1 MPTILEDWDAASK
14 QLPADVT
21 PAEREYFSRQWL
33 AQRKNALA
41 SLMPQ
46 DRRFITAH
54 IRGIPNV
61 GDIEQPETAGFAQGI
76 GEQINAQM
84 AQNPLANVAR
94 AASRAMGGD
103 GRAITPTESIIPGAG
118 NLVYDQTDLP
128 EPKTFGEALGQVPT
142 QVADVAK
149 NMGNLVMQGPTLYA
163 NPGAGAALAARTA
176 ATLADPVNLLELA
189 PGVAPVVRGA
199 SAVAPV
205 AKQVLGNAIKTTA
218 ASAASEG
225 LGGAIDSAAQQY
237 ADTGKVS
244 GPQLLRDTLTEAAV
258 GAPIGTAGSLARS
271 YKDLTTARP
280 PAPTPVSIPGI
291 EPTDA
296 LTPELRDFYS
306 QAATPE
312 LQAFLQ
318 RANPQPKPQAQ
329 PVTLDEFTNLQA
341 TDPAGAA
348 AYEQAIKAG
357 IVPAPVDDTFAR
369 LMAPP
374 VAPLAATM
382 PGRAPALPGMAST
395 AGTLSLGAPPSPF
408 GPTPAEQAKQANQ
421 QRVQQATA
429 DEELSAQLE
438 SLRGEIRKA
447 GDDGDL
453 NKLNELSAQLDHLT
467 GAPLPPISPIPNPT
481 PPTPTPGWSAER
493 PNPWGS
499 ERAAE
504 AMARADQQI
513 GKTKRDRQAK
523 AREAIAQGGPL
534 GRDDRNYTPGGATT
548 FPGTDATAAVTP
560 PALMGKLGQ
569 RTAAADPMPNV
580 PDEQLIKGMDTLDQ
594 KQATGARADKA
605 RAALGGSLAARG
617 YEKVDG
623 RWRKPDAPATAA
635 AVEMPAV
642 QPTRPTATPATS
654 AEATVP
660 AAPAARFTLRQD
672 GKRWVIDEDGR
683 PVPGKWFGTKE
694 KAEAFAAGANQSAA
708 ILPASKPKP
717 ENKAAKPTNP
727 PPTGDIIVKSLVT
740 GQETRIPVKDQPTAP
755 KPEADNQPKSFAG
768 LDDDALLAAER
779 DMRAELGK
787 INPNDNGASYRR
799 ANKAYEEVTYAMAVR
814 KFTKNANGEW
824 QKPTKA
830 AAPATKAAPP
840 VPSKSDWNAI
850 ARGTVVYWRQSDGR
864 IARSTTRSDVPSY
877 DDTFEVKDAPSSA
890 GGVPIGRISTVRRD
904 QVLGQ
909 KEGERLYDAQWKAEP
924 APPARKPDAEKTPA
938 EIDDEIAQLRAAQAA
953 RKAERENGRD
963 ERQARLEKDREDR
976 KAERAE
982 RVARAEQ
989 ERAELRGSGE
999 GPKFKVGDAVLVP
1012 KPGTVG
1018 QFVSATVDE
1027 MGYDPNTRGFSYTF
1041 YGGGKHPEL
1050 PVGGQFQERHMKAV
1064 GEPAAPA
1071 AEAAKPD
1078 AVKALRDRLHAEADA
1093 EAADFFKDFRTNTVG
1108 FNPQM
1113 AAILVKKG
1121 AAIMLDGVVAFTE
1134 WADALRAWVRERGGQ
1149 PAVEAME
1156 PNLDDLF
1163 DQAIELR
1170 VSELEALKEPTQ
1182 AGGKM
1187 SEAPTTAKE
1196 DGDATLRAEAPGT
1209 PGVDE
1214 PGPRA
1219 DSPEGRNPDVVPG
1232 GRREP
1237 GEDGRGRLD
1246 REERPLDGGRGRGD
1260 VDPQPGPVEP
1270 PAAKPAKTP
1279 KPAKPADPIASPA
1292 GFSSKPGAAQPTSR
1306 NFRWPADFEP
1316 VRAGEGK
1323 KTKFKNNV
1331 AAIKLIKQLETEGRL
1346 PTADEQLVL
1355 AKYVGWGGIPE
1366 PFNPWRHNSG
1376 AERWNAEYDELRQVL
1391 TPAEHKSAMESTD
1404 AAHYTSRT
1412 VIEGIYDGLVSAG
1425 FKGGRILEPGLGTGN
1440 FIGLMP
1446 PVRATVM
1453 GAELDSIT
1461 GRIAQ
1466 KLYPDADIHVASYE
1480 KVAPEYDLDGFF
1492 DLAIGNVPFSDAI
1505 KPADLAYNK
1514 GAKLNLHNWYF
1525 VKSLAKVRPGG
1536 VVAFITSTG
1545 TLDTDPAVLALLAKD
1560 ADLVAAVRLPNDAFD
1575 RNAGTRVTTDLLVL
1589 RKRMPGEKPRDLTW
1603 TKVGETDVEGN
1614 TVRLNDYYK
1623 KNPKMLL
1630 GTPAPD
1636 QLYQRGARFALKSD
1650 GRDLR
1655 KAIADAL
1662 KGALPKDTFAR
1673 QAHKATDA
1681 APVDVIA
1688 PPGTKVKQNALT
1700 LHEGKVV
1707 RLVRGRLVAPELP
1720 AVKDAEAKARVLIG
1734 VRDALRDV
1742 FHQQH
1747 IGAAEAAV
1755 KAAQSKLGKFY
1766 DAFVA
1771 KFGPITDKANVRVM
1785 EGDPDRPLLLA
1796 LEKRSK
1802 DGKTVSK
1809 TDVFTKAT
1817 IQPQSQITTADTAAD
1832 ALTIVL
1838 STVGKVDMGQMQAL
1852 TGLPEQRIVQD
1863 LAGVIF
1869 EDPKDGWVTADEYL
1883 SGNVRAKLREAKIAA
1898 KGDEKFAGNVEALEA
1913 VQPDD
1918 VPFEKIALRLGASWL
1933 PPATIQHFVQ
1943 KLTVGHELN
1952 AHGAVA
1958 VTYSRAGALW
1968 DVSLKDYRAVNSV
1981 ANTQDFAV
1989 TSRKYNGTEKT
2000 LEDLLNDMMNFREST
2015 MYYEIG
2021 RDAENRAIRAV
2032 DNEATE
2038 VAKETRNRIQ
2048 KAFDEWVAGPEND
2061 ALRGQLM
2068 TLYNEQFNAIRSR
2081 EFDGKHLAFPGMAA
2095 GIDLFAHQRNAVW
2108 RAVQE
2113 RRAVFAH
2120 AVGAGKTYAM
2130 AATAMELR
2138 RLGIAKKPMFAVPN
2152 HLVEQFPREFQAL
2165 YPAANILAVTE
2176 KDLAKENRQKLM
2188 ARIATGDWDAVFIPH
2203 SQLIKIPNDPAIETA
2218 IIQGEMDDLDASIEA
2233 MTAELGKEAKGN
2245 RVVKQLAKSRKALK
2259 ARLDTLQAKIAKR
2272 ADNVVTF
2279 SDLGVDFLLVDEA
2292 HNFKNLRFAT
2302 KRSRVAGLGQPN
2314 GVEKTFDMLAKVR
2327 HAQARQN
2334 GRGVIFATGTPVTN
2348 SMAEMYHLL
2357 KYLMPEEMDR
2367 MGIKHFDAWAS
2378 NFGETIT
2385 ELEPD
2390 LSGQGYKSKTR
2401 FSRFFNLPELA
2412 TLFRSVA
2419 DVQTAE
2425 MLKLPVPE
2433 AEIINVYATPSENLL
2448 AYTKDLLV
2456 RANNLKGKALKGGD
2470 NMLKLTGLGRT
2481 ASLSMRLIDDRFPD
2495 EPESKINLCIGNVL
2509 KEYRDG
2515 TGVTLTGPDGKPVT
2529 VGTTQ
2534 MIFLDTRSPE
2544 AAAKRLAAEAKAA
2557 KARVDENGEALDE
2570 EDADAEAEAEQD
2582 ADTGNSS
2589 GAREMDFA
2597 DGKSSYSPYHDI
2609 KEKLIAGGVPAD
2621 EIAFIHDAKD
2631 DKQKAALLAKVR
2643 EGTIRVLLGSTPKM
2657 GEGTNVQQ
2665 YLGALHHLDATWTPS
2680 GMEQRNG
2687 RIVRQGN
2694 RNAKV
2699 RIYTY
2704 ATKRSFDSNMFQVLA
2719 MKQAF
2724 IEQILRGDLSV
2735 REGADLFSGA
2745 MDFGEMSAA
2754 ASDNPLEKER
2764 INLEKRIGMLTAL
2777 IGAHEAKQKKMRA
2790 DLSYADRSVQ
2800 TLTEQLAEVKK
2811 DRDQLRAN
2819 RPEPFS
2825 ITIAGKT
2832 FDAKDEAGQ
2841 ALLDLADKMKPG
2853 TEQVGGEYAGFKLR
2867 LTKHTEASR
2876 QPVRDFDA
2884 DGKETLR
2891 FVERFHVGAVA
2902 RGAGDHAFNLTDT
2915 PTGTVDSLLGS
2926 LRRIDKDDLAET
2938 QVGRNLAAR
2947 KKDAADLRVTLA
2959 KPSEHATDLKQ
2970 AQARMAEINGLR
2982 QKMANEAAQPKV
2994 EPQAGSGP
3002 DAPTDWADTLE
3013 ATGDRLIAEADELM
3027 RRRGYGFNANGLDY
3041 QGVKAGGLYGAGLV
3055 LKGVVHFGR
3064 WLEAMTAKFGTLS
3077 EDNLRSILYHQEKA
3091 LAKSPEIEAAYAKGM
3106 YHLLTYEVPDAIEN
3120 TLGVGEFRR
3129 RAEHAPAWSLLEDR
3143 NDFARRISGERRT
3156 VKVDRDLTLPDV
3168 TQNAYQATPND
3179 LAILDWMDQILM
3191 LRLVAD
3197 SNNGARNSSYNPTEV
3212 EQTEALREAIA
3223 LTKTSADYDARRIAR
3238 KYDKKK
3244 TLREMSP
3251 DRYGFDPIDSVFTAV
3266 ENLWRRVAKSASDVA
3281 FERATDRD
3289 PDLLQARIAK
3299 GKAQLA
3305 APRVDELVARI
3316 ERQVAEGKQ
3325 RQVNPRAVETQGTA
3339 GQIAKRDGLAA
3350 KMNQAAAALEDS
3362 GRRQLAA
3369 ELRDLTLG
3377 STPIKPGA
3385 IHALAK
3391 LLAAR
3396 LLRAGANLTEAAAR
3410 AVRAEFSREMIKEH
3424 GDGFKG
3430 IARKVAERADAYV
3443 DATRQ
3448 VLGNIDL
3455 TSEPGQDENIRGYF
3469 DLSPEE
3475 SAAYTREGGSTTAP
3489 TQAVDMK
3496 SLRSVGFGKAVG
3508 GDFYAHKDGL
3518 KALPKDAREAVAS
3531 LAREAG
3537 VKAADFDLVKFSK
3550 DGRPSLLSY
3559 PTFHSDA
3566 FPALARS
3573 WTRNAEGGVTARD
3586 YREHANRPILHRKE
3600 LFLPP
3605 DHPRRA
3611 EHAAMTRAAE
3621 EAALFDGTPPGFER
3635 QWQDVLDAKGV
3646 RVEGNS
3652 IVVERRVPAAKHL
3665 VSGHAEEKNNV
3676 AATSIRQIPAL
3687 HKRVAGDLGPRN
3699 LDLGGGKYDLATD
3712 FLRDEGV
3719 ENMVLDPYS
3728 RPADHNARVLAAVE
3742 RAPADSATVANVLNV
3757 IEEAGIRRAV
3767 LDDAK
3772 RLTKPGARVFFDIYE
3787 GNGKGIG
3794 AKTSTGSWQNNRKAQ
3809 SYLDEV
3815 QEVFPDA
3822 ERRGTM
3828 IVATNPG
3835 PSQNAGPSSLGT
3847 TTTGGAGSMGM
3858 LVRLVAEEGG
3868 FFDAA
3873 ALFEAVFGRR
3883 APAAPKT
3890 PPRVA
3895 PPASPLTLYGEDAAK
3910 PDVQRLLRQADHLQA
3925 KLVESDQRG
3934 VPLAKR
3940 VALAVKL
3947 SEVRAQLEAIH
3958 TDVSATRAKAK
3969 DVANVIADPASPPA
3983 YNGAKM
3989 VGPKGINFWRLDIDP
4004 DAKDFFAG
4012 VLAETGPQFD
4022 FVAGTKREGFGE
4034 VHAQAMD
4041 ALATGRWDV
4050 QKLLRHDT
4058 TKPLNAAQIT
4068 ASRILMATVAGQVS
4082 ELAKAKRDDTARL
4095 TAAERDARDAT
4106 LVRGVEL
4113 LAAMSA
4119 QTEGATKAIA
4129 RALSAH
4135 RIMASSQVPAERQ
4148 IKAILENGVD
4158 GIGALAERIAEIEDA
4173 EAIIIAARTEVL
4185 KDTWAHKAMEWW
4197 VMALLSAPITHA
4209 RNIFGNALNVFGTL
4223 GEETV
4228 AAGISAARS
4237 KLDGEPVDV
4246 GFDEVTAQWAALF
4259 ASFGD
4264 AVNIA
4269 RLSWKENTPMSGV
4282 SQMDAHEGAIKG
4294 RLGEIVRTPGR
4305 ALMAEDE
4312 FFKVLAY
4319 RMSLA
4324 QQAAAEARKQGEAKS
4339 LSLADQKA
4347 LATRLTFDPTE
4358 TMVDRA
4364 RTEAHYRTFQQ
4375 QMGEI
4380 GKMLLRA
4387 KSKHPMA
4394 TVVIPF
4400 VKTPVNIVK
4409 YAGERSPLAPFAQP
4423 VRDELQAG
4431 GARRDRAIA
4440 KMALGTTFMSVAAA
4454 FAAAGMITGTGPEDP
4469 EDRATLMATGWRPY
4483 AFKVA
4488 GAYLPFNQV
4497 LGPYGMLMG
4506 SMGDLA
4512 ERWAL
4517 NNTDQDKKGAGLAAQ
4532 LLDTVAMGGLIA
4544 ARGNVLEQTFLRG
4557 LHDFSNMVYA
4567 PKQFAQ
4573 RWASNI
4579 VAGFVP
4585 NILGKAADAADPY
4598 LRDQAGN
4605 GFVDEMGRRVQ
4616 AKIPGASRYLPARE
4630 DLLGNPIE
4638 RNAYTRQ
4645 VGLTGLPFP
4654 AYPGVET
4661 SDKLLKEMVRLG
4673 ENISKAPRKLEVKG
4687 QDIPLTT
4694 DQRRELGRL
4703 KGQAF
4708 AELAR
4713 PYVEAPE
4720 WGTSSEDEQR
4730 AVLEKLR
4737 GKAST
4742 AAREQYIDAHYDE
4755 VLAAFAAATG
4765 SGTASM
4771 PDAPPAAQATMREM
4785 VQPVKPG
4792 NIDLDNRPV
4801 VKNGD
4806 GSISTVRSIS
4816 IGTDEGVYLI
4826 PTVVRGKV
4834 VSNEAAVRY
4843 FRQTGE
4849 HLGLF
4854 TSEADAKVYADHL
4867 HEDQAR
4873 QYAPRAG
4880 R

>member
-1 MPTILEDWDAASK
+1 MPTTILEDWDAASQ
-14 QLPADVT
+14 QLPADTT
-21 PAEREYFSRQWL
+21 PAERDYFSRQWL
-33 AQRKNALA
+33 AQRKGALA
-41 SLMPQ
+41 AMQPQ
-46 DRRFITAH
+46 DRRLVTAH

-61 GDIEQPETAGFAQGI
+61 GDVEQPETAGFAQGM

-84 AQNPLANVAR
+84 AQNPLTNVAR
-94 AASRAMGGD
+94 ATDRALGGD

-118 NLVYDQTDLP
+118 DLTYSQTDLP

-142 QVADVAK
+142 QVSDVAK
-149 NMGNLVMQGPTLYA
+149 NMGNLVVQSPTLLA

-176 ATLADPVNLLELA
+176 ATLADPVNLLEIA
-189 PGVAPVVRGA
+189 PGVAPLARGA

-205 AKQVLGNAIKTTA
+205 AKQVVTNALKTTA

-258 GAPIGTAGSLARS
+258 GAPIGTAGSLAGS

-280 PAPTPVSIPGI
+280 PAPAPVAIPGV

-296 LTPELRDFYS
+296 LTPDLRDFYS

-318 RANPQPKPQAQ
+318 QANPQPRGPAQ
-329 PVTLDEFTNLQA
+329 PVSLDEFVHLQA

-369 LMAPP
+369 LMAPT

-395 AGTLSLGAPPSPF
+395 AGTLSLGATPSPF
-408 GPTPAEQAKQANQ
+408 GLTPADQAKQANQ

-467 GAPLPPISPIPNPT
+467 GAPLPPISPIPNPA
-481 PPTPTPGWSAER
+481 PPAPVPGWTPDR

-499 ERAAE
+499 ERATE

-513 GKTKRDRQAK
+513 GKTKRDKQAK
-523 AREAIAQGGPL
+523 TREALAQAGPL
-534 GRDDRNYTPGGATT
+534 RRDDRNYTPGGATT
-548 FPGTDATAAVTP
+548 FPGTEATAAATP
-560 PALMGKLGQ
+560 PALMEKLGQ
-569 RTAAADPMPNV
+569 RQAAPDPMPNV

-623 RWRKPDAPATAA
+623 RWRKQTVPQEKPAPTPAGKPGPQATADDQADAKLA
-635 AVEMPAV
+635 ALRAERDQAMQEGDLARLSEISDQIGEMVTGRPAKQV
-642 QPTRPTATPATS
+642 FPTS

-660 AAPAARFTLRQD
+660 SDPAHRFTARQD
-672 GKRWVIDEDGR
+672 GKRWVVDDAETGAPI
-683 PVPGKWFGTKE
+683 PGKWYGTRE
-694 KAEAFAAGANQSAA
+694 KAEQA
-708 ILPASKPKP
+708 
-717 ENKAAKPTNP
+717 AAKGNQGAAAKAPAAEKPVAQQPAAEAQTSAEMKAELDAVSDDQRGVRSGWMSQFVDIAETVKDDTDKLRRAREGYQAAKRGDIKTAKAIRNELDPPQAP
-727 PPTGDIIVKSLVT
+727 PPAK
-740 GQETRIPVKDQPTAP
+740 A
-755 KPEADNQPKSFAG
+755 PEAA
-768 LDDDALLAAER
+768 
-779 DMRAELGK
+779 
-787 INPNDNGASYRR
+787 
-799 ANKAYEEVTYAMAVR
+799 
-814 KFTKNANGEW
+814 
-824 QKPTKA
+824 PT
-830 AAPATKAAPP
+830 
-840 VPSKSDWNAI
+840 
-850 ARGTVVYWRQSDGR
+850 
-864 IARSTTRSDVPSY
+864 
-877 DDTFEVKDAPSSA
+877 
-890 GGVPIGRISTVRRD
+890 
-904 QVLGQ
+904 
-909 KEGERLYDAQWKAEP
+909 
-924 APPARKPDAEKTPA
+924 ARKPDAQKTPA

-953 RKAERENGRD
+953 RKAERAK
-963 ERQARLEKDREDR
+963 Q
-976 KAERAE
+976 
-982 RVARAEQ
+982 
-989 ERAELRGSGE
+989 
-999 GPKFKVGDAVLVP
+999 GP
-1012 KPGTVG
+1012 
-1018 QFVSATVDE
+1018 ATALAA
-1027 MGYDPNTRGFSYTF
+1027 
-1041 YGGGKHPEL
+1041 K
-1050 PVGGQFQERHMKAV
+1050 
-1064 GEPAAPA
+1064 PAAPA
-1071 AEAAKPD
+1071 DP
-1078 AVKALRDRLHAEADA
+1078 VKALAAKLHAEADA

-1121 AAIMLDGVVAFTE
+1121 AAIMLDGVTAFAQ

-1170 VSELEALKEPTQ
+1170 VSELEALKEPAATS
-1182 AGGKM
+1182 GGKM

-1196 DGDATLRAEAPGT
+1196 DGDATLRAEAPRA
-1209 PGVDE
+1209 PGGDE

-1219 DSPEGRNPDVVPG
+1219 DAAEGRDADVVPG

-1237 GEDGRGRLD
+1237 GEDGGGRPD

-1270 PAAKPAKTP
+1270 PTAKPAKTP
-1279 KPAKPADPIASPA
+1279 KPTKPADPLASPA
-1292 GFSSKPGAAQPTSR
+1292 GFSSKPGAAQPTSQ

-1331 AAIKLIKQLETEGRL
+1331 AAIKLLKQLETEGRL

-1376 AERWNAEYDELRQVL
+1376 AEKWNNEHDELRQVL

-1446 PVRATVM
+1446 AVRATVM

-1589 RKRMPGEKPRDLTW
+1589 RKRMPGEKPRDLAW

-1673 QAHKATDA
+1673 QAHKATEA

-1707 RLVRGRLVAPELP
+1707 RLVRGRFVAPELP

-1747 IGAAEAAV
+1747 IGASETAV
-1755 KAAQSKLGKFY
+1755 KAAQAKLGKVY
-1766 DAFVA
+1766 DAFVS

-1802 DGKTVSK
+1802 DGKTVAK

-1838 STVGKVDMGQMQAL
+1838 STAGKVDMAQMQAL

-1869 EDPKDGWVTADEYL
+1869 EDPTAGWVTADEYL
-1883 SGNVRAKLREAKIAA
+1883 SGNVRAKLREARIAA
-1898 KGDEKFAGNVEALEA
+1898 KADERFAGNAEALDA

-1918 VPFEKIALRLGASWL
+1918 VPFDKIALRLGASWL
-1933 PPATIQHFVQ
+1933 PPAVIESFVRKVTIG
-1943 KLTVGHELN
+1943 LAPGSD
-1952 AHGAVA
+1952 GAVA

-1968 DVSLKDYRAVNSV
+1968 DVSFKDYRASNSV

-2000 LEDLLNDMMNFREST
+2000 LEDLMNDMMNFREST
-2015 MYYEIG
+2015 MYCETG
-2021 RDAENRAIRAV
+2021 RDAEGRAIRTV

-2038 VAKETRNRIQ
+2038 VAKETRSRIQ

-2081 EFDGKHLAFPGMAA
+2081 EFDGKHLTFPGMAA

-2509 KEYRDG
+2509 KEYQDG
-2515 TGVTLTGPDGKPVT
+2515 TGVTLTGPDGKPVK

-2582 ADTGNSS
+2582 AETGNNS

-2609 KEKLIAGGVPAD
+2609 KEKLIAGGVPAE

-2665 YLGALHHLDATWTPS
+2665 YLGALHHLDATWTPA

-2704 ATKRSFDSNMFQVLA
+2704 ATKKSFDSNMFQVLA
-2719 MKQAF
+2719 KKQGF
-2724 IEQILRGDLSV
+2724 IEQILRGDKTM
-2735 REGADLFSGA
+2735 REGQDLFSGA
-2745 MDFGEMSAA
+2745 MDYAEMSAA

-2764 INLEKRIGMLTAL
+2764 IDLEKRISTLTAL
-2777 IGAHEAKQKKMRA
+2777 EGAHEAKAKKLRSGWSSTERSIEYLA
-2790 DLSYADRSVQ
+2790 RDLVDV
-2800 TLTEQLAEVKK
+2800 EK
-2811 DRDQLRAN
+2811 DRDQLRAS

-2825 ITIAGKT
+2825 ITIGGEV
-2832 FDAKDEAGQ
+2832 FDAKDDAGR
-2841 ALLDLADKMKPG
+2841 ALLEMAGKMKPG
-2853 TEQVGGEYAGFKLR
+2853 TDQVVGDYAGFKLR
-2867 LTKHTEASR
+2867 LAKQDKSFSA
-2876 QPVRDFDA
+2876 PVRDIGA

-2891 FVERFHVGAVA
+2891 FVESYHTAALA
-2902 RGAGDHAFNLTDT
+2902 RGAANHSFNLTET
-2915 PTGTVDSLLGS
+2915 PVGTIDSLLGA

-2938 QVGRNLAAR
+2938 QVGRELATRKKNAADALAA
-2947 KKDAADLRVTLA
+2947 LA
-2959 KPSEHATDLKQ
+2959 KPFEGAAELKQ
-2970 AQARMAEINGLR
+2970 AQARMREIDGIR
-2982 QKMANEAAQPKV
+2982 QRMANEAAAPTQAEPDNLPEPKAPTMAEAPQSDLRGMSDLPRISKLPAAAKPQDGIGWLIGDLAGRPAYSNGFFMLEGVPPGETDAPRKQMDSGAFDRIVPANTEAVQPLGFIEADDKPYV
-2994 EPQAGSGP
+2994 VLDNGTLLAGALYSYIMRAFPGATMRQGDPMKPVAFHANGHVVGIIMPIIPGTEGDLGAKLDRVMAQHKRGSGGP
-3002 DAPTDWADTLE
+3002 AATNDWTDAME
-3013 ATGDRLIAEADELM
+3013 ATGDRLIAEADEQM
-3027 RRRGYGFNANGLDY
+3027 RRRGYGFNANGLDA
-3041 QGVKAGGLYGAGLV
+3041 QGVQAAAKYGAGLV
-3055 LKGVVHFGR
+3055 LKGVVHFAR
-3064 WLEAMTAKFGTLS
+3064 WVEAVRARFGEVDEQTLQRVLEQTAR
-3077 EDNLRSILYHQEKA
+3077 E
-3091 LAKSPEIEAAYAKGM
+3091 LANDPAFDVAYAKARHYLQRVERPKATGM
-3106 YHLLTYEVPDAIEN
+3106 AEFYMS
-3120 TLGVGEFRR
+3120 EFRR
-3129 RAEHAPAWSLLEDR
+3129 NDGTGWAFTDVMLRDR
-3143 NDFARRISGERRT
+3143 NAFAAKLAGE
-3156 VKVDRDLTLPDV
+3156 VPAVEVDRDLRLPDV
-3168 TQNAYQATPND
+3168 TRDGYKATD
-3179 LAILDWMDQILM
+3179 EDFAVLDWMDQVLM
-3191 LRLVAD
+3191 LELAAYRWD
-3197 SNNGARNSSYNPTEV
+3197 SKKRQSVRDGFDPTEV
-3212 EQTEALREAIA
+3212 GMSEALREAIA
-3223 LTKTSADYDARRIAR
+3223 L
-3238 KYDKKK
+3238 
-3244 TLREMSP
+3244 
-3251 DRYGFDPIDSVFTAV
+3251 V
-3266 ENLWRRVAKSASDVA
+3266 ENPGVYFPPTSQGLWSRAKSVLH
-3281 FERATDRD
+3281 DRLTSED
-3289 PDLLQARIAK
+3289 PDMTRAKIAK

-3305 APRVDELVARI
+3305 GPRIDELVARI

-3362 GRRQLAA
+3362 GRRHLAN

-3377 STPIKPGA
+3377 STPIKPGVVTA
-3385 IHALAK
+3385 MAK

-3396 LLRAGANLTEAAAR
+3396 LLRAGATLTEAASR
-3410 AVRAEFSREMIKEH
+3410 TIRAEFSLEMVKKH
-3424 GDGFKG
+3424 GDAFKVV
-3430 IARKVAERADAYV
+3430 ARKVAEQADTYV
-3443 DATRQ
+3443 EASKQTPTEADPS
-3448 VLGNIDL
+3448 V
-3455 TSEPGQDENIRGYF
+3455 QD
-3469 DLSPEE
+3469 
-3475 SAAYTREGGSTTAP
+3475 
-3489 TQAVDMK
+3489 VDMK
-3496 SLRSVGFGKAVG
+3496 SLRSVGFGKSVG

-3518 KALPKDAREAVAS
+3518 KDLPRDAREAVAS
-3531 LAREAG
+3531 LVRAAG
-3537 VKAADFDLVKFSK
+3537 VKAADFDLVKFSR

-3559 PTFHSDA
+3559 PTFHGDA

-3573 WTRNAEGGVTARD
+3573 WTRSADGEVAARD
-3586 YREHANRPILHRKE
+3586 YRGHANRPILHRKE
-3600 LFLPP
+3600 LFLPLN
-3605 DHPRRA
+3605 HPKRA

-3621 EAALFDGTPPGFER
+3621 EAALFDGTPPGFQR

-3646 RVEGNS
+3646 RVDGNR
-3652 IVVERRVPAAKHL
+3652 IVRDQAAAGHL

-3687 HKRVAGDLGPRN
+3687 HKRVAGEIGPRN

-3728 RPADHNARVLAAVE
+3728 RPADHNARVLAEVE
-3742 RAPADSATVANVLNV
+3742 RGPADSATVANVLNV

-3772 RLTKPGARVFFDIYE
+3772 RLTKPGARVYFDIYE
-3787 GNGKGIG
+3787 GNGKGAG
-3794 AKTSTGSWQNNRKAQ
+3794 AKTSTGSWQNNRKAET
-3809 SYLDEV
+3809 YLDEV
-3815 QEVFPDA
+3815 REVFPDA
-3822 ERRGTM
+3822 VRRGTM

-3835 PSQNAGPSSLGT
+3835 PSSLGT
-3847 TTTGGAGSMGM
+3847 TTGGSAGPMGT
-3858 LVRLVAEEGG
+3858 LSRLVSEEGG

-3873 ALFEAVFGRR
+3873 ALFEAIFGRR

-3890 PPRVA
+3890 QPRVA

-3910 PDVQRLLRQADHLQA
+3910 PDVQRLLRQAEHLQA
-3925 KLVESDQRG
+3925 KLIESDQRG

-3947 SEVRAQLEAIH
+3947 SEVRAQLEGIH

-3969 DVANVIADPASPPA
+3969 DVANVIADPASPPV
-3983 YNGAKM
+3983 YSGAKM
-3989 VGPKGINFWRLDIDP
+3989 VGPKGINFWRLDLDP
-4004 DAKDFFAG
+4004 EAKDFFAG
-4012 VLAETGPQFD
+4012 VLAETAPQFD

-4034 VHAQAMD
+4034 VHARAMD
-4041 ALATGRWDV
+4041 MLATGRWDV

-4058 TKPLNAAQIT
+4058 TEPLSAPQIT
-4068 ASRILMATVAGQVS
+4068 ASRILMATVAGQVRD
-4082 ELAKAKRDDTARL
+4082 LAKAKRDDTDRL

-4119 QTEGATKAIA
+4119 QTEGVTKAIA

-4158 GIGALAERIAEIEDA
+4158 GIGNLAERIAEIEDA

-4209 RNIFGNALNVFGTL
+4209 RNIFGNALNVVGTL

-4228 AAGISAARS
+4228 AAGISAARA

-4246 GFDEVTAQWAALF
+4246 GFDEVTAQWAALW
-4259 ASFGD
+4259 ASLPD

-4324 QQAAAEARKQGEAKS
+4324 QQAAAEARKQGEAKA
-4339 LSLADQKA
+4339 LSVADQKA

-4358 TMVDRA
+4358 AMVDRA

-4375 QMGEI
+4375 KMGEI

-4387 KSKHPMA
+4387 KSQHPMA

-4423 VRDELQAG
+4423 VRDEIHAG
-4431 GARRDRAIA
+4431 GARRDRALA
-4440 KMALGTTFMSVAAA
+4440 KMALGTTFMTVAAA

-4469 EDRATLMATGWRPY
+4469 EDRATLMNTGWRPY

-4506 SMGDLA
+4506 AMGDIA

-4517 NNTDQDKKGAGLAAQ
+4517 NKADQDKREAGLAAQ

-4573 RWASNI
+4573 RWVSNI

-4585 NILGKAADAADPY
+4585 NILGKAADAMDPY
-4598 LRDQAGN
+4598 MRDQAGN
-4605 GFVDEMGRRVQ
+4605 GFADETMRRVQ
-4616 AKIPGASRYLPARE
+4616 AKIPFASRYLPERE
-4630 DLLGNPIE
+4630 GLLGNPIE

-4673 ENISKAPRKLEVKG
+4673 ENISKAPRKLEIKG

-4694 DQRRELGRL
+4694 DRRRELGHL

-4708 AELAR
+4708 ADLAR

-4720 WGTSSEDEQR
+4720 WDTASEDEQR
-4730 AVLEKLR
+4730 AVIEKLR
-4737 GKAST
+4737 AKASE

-4755 VLAAFAAATG
+4755 VLEAFAAATG
-4765 SGTASM
+4765 GGSAVS
-4771 PDAPPAAQATMREM
+4771 PDAPPPAQAQMREM
-4785 VQPVKPG
+4785 AMPVKPG
-4792 NIDLDNRPV
+4792 NIDLNSRPV

-4843 FRQTGE
+4843 FRQTGD

-4854 TSEADAKVYADHL
+4854 RSEADAKTYADQL